1 MYRKK
6 RVLFTIPLIFFITGC
21 ATTVDVEKTKT
32 NKFETVKESSLI
44 DDDDM
49 TDGEYVM
56 QQLLKEKEELSSVVY
71 IEEPQTIYGKETE
84 TDENAPAVEFDGV
97 SLIYGDNREPSIEN
111 ISFTVQ
117 KGQTVGI
124 IGGTGS

>member
-21 ATTVDVEKTKT
+21 ATTVDVEKTKS

-44 DDDDM
+44 DNDDM

-56 QQLLKEKEELSSVVY
+56 QQLLKEKEDLASVVY
-71 IEEPQTIYGKETE
+71 IEEPLTIYGDEMKEKPE
-84 TDENAPAVEFDGV
+84 LE
-97 SLIYGDNREPSIEN
+97 
-111 ISFTVQ
+111 
-117 KGQTVGI
+117 
-124 IGGTGS
+124 GGEALKQHLKDIT